1 MKKFCE
7 DAIAKLNSVSTAEWA
22 NTFVEL
28 RMEFHRKFSRG
39 IITSTWH
46 GTDFFNNVL
55 FCLNGGDVN
64 DLKEPVGEYRTNFKK
79 IIDIGKQIV

>member
-7 DAIAKLNSVSTAEWA
+7 DAIAKLKGVPDTEWA

-28 RMEFHRKFSRG
+28 RMEFCRKFQRG

-46 GTDFFNNVL
+46 GIEFFDNVL
-55 FCLNGGDVN
+55 FCLNGGDV
-64 DLKEPVGEYRTNFKK
+64 KEPAGEYKTNFKK
-79 IIDIGKQIV
+79 LIDIGKQIV